1 MSYKEKEINNI
12 PVSVFSSKVFSNMK
26 DHITDLEIC
35 VNFWRSIVCEI
46 EKVVISDSNNKNK
59 IEKIKDI
66 LWYQE

>member
-1 MSYKEKEINNI
+1 VSYKEKEINNI

-26 DHITDLEIC
+26 DHIRDLELC
-35 VNFWRSIVCEI
+35 VNFWQSIVCEI
-46 EKVVISDSNNKNK
+46 EKVVISDSNDMNK

>member
-12 PVSVFSSKVFSNMK
+12 PVNVFSSKVFSNMK
-26 DHITDLEIC
+26 DHIRDLELC
-35 VNFWRSIVCEI
+35 VNFWHSIVCEI
-46 EKVVISDSNNKNK
+46 EKVVLSDSNDMNK